1 MSELKISVQPLNLK
15 ENAPMKTW
23 VENLDIALTKS
34 VRSSDDLS
42 TYAAALLMQKAKV
55 VGTASDKATA
65 LTTTVNF
72 THVMDRVV
80 QQFREDM
87 ISVIM
92 ANAEDDHAVTEASFR
107 MLPNQDLEITYQ
119 LRGPEVSHAATVD
132 NVLNVLQ
139 APDYRVPLTL
149 SSMEDMELQV
159 ESDFEYML
167 IATNTKW
174 RDAEKRLYTF
184 IDESL
189 PEAIKKQMREFVNTT
204 RATRPCR
211 DTGTLVLKELYRR
224 YGIAQ
229 ADETTKVAQFL
240 TFCKSIR
247 GQESLLEYLRRL
259 QTIHM
264 ETAPITASN
273 DMVFAHKARASFLS
287 AAKSDPDASNSV
299 AYARIVAS
307 IENSIEDKT
316 YMQPH
321 AIITALEKTQK
332 AMSSS
337 ASLSGTKRAR
347 GLKAEET
354 PAVSCSVFE
363 KTLGSI
369 QETLARLAQRQD
381 DPKKLKID
389 SNKPRK
395 YSPPKGQGFDT
406 NVAVWCHKCWRN
418 PKHPRHFNGYNQKSV
433 TGILPH
439 VGASHAGICG
449 DD

>member
-1 MSELKISVQPLNLK
+1 MSDLKISVQSLDLK

-42 TYAAALLMQKAKV
+42 TYAAALLMEKTKV

-65 LTTTVNF
+65 LTTTVSLK
-72 THVMDRVV
+72 HVIDEVV
-80 QQFREDM
+80 QRLREDM
-87 ISVIM
+87 IAVIM
-92 ANAEDDHAVTEASFR
+92 SNAGDDHTVTEVSYR
-107 MLPNQDLEITYQ
+107 MLPDQDLEVTYN
-119 LRGPEVSHAATVD
+119 LRGPEASHATTVD
-132 NVLNVLQ
+132 TVLDTLNT
-139 APDYRVPLTL
+139 VPLAL
-149 SSMEDMELQV
+149 SAMEDMALPV
-159 ESDFEYML
+159 TNDFEHML

-174 RDAEKRLYTF
+174 RNAEKRLYTF

-189 PEAIKKQMREFVNTT
+189 PDAIKKQMREFVKTHQ
-204 RATRPCR
+204 ATRSCK
-211 DTGTLVLKELYRR
+211 DIGTLVLKELYRR

-229 ADETTKVAQFL
+229 ADESTKVAQFL

-247 GQESLLEYLRRL
+247 GQESLLEYLRRI

-264 ETAPITASN
+264 ETAPITVSN
-273 DMVFAHKARASFLS
+273 DMIFAHKARASFLS

-332 AMSSS
+332 AMNSS

-347 GLKAEET
+347 GLKVEEA
-354 PAVSCSVFE
+354 PAGSSSDLK

-369 QETLARLAQRQD
+369 QATLARLAQRQD
-381 DPKKLKID
+381 DPKRLKGD
-389 SNKPRK
+389 SKK
-395 YSPPKGQGFDT
+395 QKTYTPPKGNGFD
-406 NVAVWCHKCWRN
+406 NDVAVWCHKCWSD
-418 PKHPRHFNGYNQKSV
+418 PKHPRYFNGYNQKSV

-439 VGASHAGICG
+439 NGANHADICG
-449 DD
+449 HS